1 MLQIE
6 LESWDSWGPEDDRV
20 MASNGPMMGHQR
32 ERRGSSRSHES
43 ESDPDVD
50 YFQDMQPEIRKTA
63 KVSAYKCSRKTS
75 TIINCTCAHS
85 VSFSVGSIPGFC

>member
-6 LESWDSWGPEDDRV
+6 LESWDSWGPEDDRAFNPGAGN

-32 ERRGSSRSHES
+32 ERRGSTRSHES

-50 YFQDMQPEIRKTA
+50 YFQDMQPEIRKSA
-63 KVSAYKCSRKTS
+63 KVSA
-75 TIINCTCAHS
+75 
-85 VSFSVGSIPGFC
+85 